1 MKTPLAWRNLL
12 HDKPRTAVGVG
23 GVAFAVFLVLM
34 QLGFLGAVESTATVI
49 YSALEFDL
57 LLRSPEYLHF
67 AKTGTFPAIRLRQ
80 AASAPG
86 VKWAR
91 PIHTAMAPW
100 RTPTSDPQED
110 GTIRVLLTMGVDPQ
124 APVFGR
130 ADIAAEVTKLQRP
143 DYVLIDRQS
152 RREFGPANQQRFG
165 PEDIGR
171 TAELGGRRVEIVGTF
186 NLGTGLSADGAV
198 IVSDQG
204 FVRTIPAADQ
214 NWVNL
219 GLVRLETPNGGPA
232 DSAQQQQAA
241 ETLQAW
247 LSSYSDIEVLTR
259 DEALQYELTYWVE
272 GTSVGAIFTFGAL
285 LGMVVGLAIVYQV
298 QEADVTHHEKEYAT
312 MKAMGFGYNHLLG
325 VILQQSIALA
335 LMGYA
340 LGLALTVYFGYPV
353 TAALSN
359 MNTELDPT
367 WAIVVFVGSLV
378 VCAASGF
385 LASRK
390 LNAADP
396 ASLF

>member
-1 MKTPLAWRNLL
+1 
-12 HDKPRTAVGVG
+12 
-23 GVAFAVFLVLM
+23 
-34 QLGFLGAVESTATVI
+34 
-49 YSALEFDL
+49 
-57 LLRSPEYLHF
+57 
-67 AKTGTFPAIRLRQ
+67 
-80 AASAPG
+80 
-86 VKWAR
+86 
-91 PIHTAMAPW
+91 
-100 RTPTSDPQED
+100 
-110 GTIRVLLTMGVDPQ
+110 
-124 APVFGR
+124 
-130 ADIAAEVTKLQRP
+130 
-143 DYVLIDRQS
+143 
-152 RREFGPANQQRFG
+152 
-165 PEDIGR
+165 
-171 TAELGGRRVEIVGTF
+171 
-186 NLGTGLSADGAV
+186 
-198 IVSDQG
+198 
-204 FVRTIPAADQ
+204 
-214 NWVNL
+214 

-272 GTSVGAIFTFGAL
+272 GTSVGAIFTFGEML
-285 LGMVVGLAIVYQV
+285 SMVVGLAIVYQV

-378 VCAASGF
+378 
-385 LASRK
+385 
-390 LNAADP
+390 
-396 ASLF
+396 